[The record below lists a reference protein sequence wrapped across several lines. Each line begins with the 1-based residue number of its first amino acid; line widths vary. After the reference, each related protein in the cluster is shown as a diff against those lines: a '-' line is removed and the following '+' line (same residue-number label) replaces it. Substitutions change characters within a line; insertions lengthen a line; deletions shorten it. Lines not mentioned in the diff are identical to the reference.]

1 VPSGTLENLAH
12 VSPHVD
18 FAPGLSRVDKVL
30 LADAQT
36 SGGLLVSVPAGRSE
50 ALLAALREKGVLDA
64 RRIGRF
70 TGPGTGRIRVG

>member
-1 VPSGTLENLAH
+1 
-12 VSPHVD
+12 VD

-36 SGGLLVSVPAGRSE
+36 SGGLLVSVPVVRCG
-50 ALLAALREKGVLDA
+50 ALLASLRDRGVLEA